1 MQNKQQLCGID
12 EAGRG
17 PLAGPLVMAGVV
29 LIEPVKDLADSKKL
43 SSKKREK
50 LFEEIIQ
57 ASKYHIVTINS
68 EQIDDMG
75 ISACLSYG
83 LKNIIENLR
92 EFDYLFDGNCAFGVE
107 NIKTMIK
114 ADDKVHEVSAASIL
128 AKVTRDRIMQDYDTL
143 YPEYGFRSHKGYGT
157 KSHIEAIL
165 KFGRCD
171 IHRHTY
177 RIKNID
183 YFG

>member
-29 LIEPVKDLADSKKL
+29 LMQSMEGLADSKKL
-43 SSKKREK
+43 SSKKREE
-50 LFEEIIQ
+50 LFEKITKI
-57 ASKYHIVTINS
+57 SKYHIVVINS
-68 EQIDDMG
+68 KQIDDIG
-75 ISACLSYG
+75 ISACLAYG
-83 LKNIIENLR
+83 LKSIIENLSG
-92 EFDYLFDGNCAFGVE
+92 FDYLFDGNCTFGVE
-107 NIKTMIK
+107 NLKTMIK

-128 AKVTRDRIMQDYDTL
+128 AKVTRDKIMEDYDIS
-143 YPEYGFRSHKGYGT
+143 YPNYGFKSHKGYGT

-171 IHRHTY
+171 IHRYSY
-177 RIKNID
+177 RLKEID
-183 YFG
+183 Y

>member
-29 LIEPVKDLADSKKL
+29 LIEPIDNLADSKKL

-57 ASKYHIVTINS
+57 TSKYHIVVINS
-68 EQIDDMG
+68 KQIDDIG
-75 ISACLSYG
+75 ISACLANG
-83 LKNIIENLR
+83 LKSIIENLNG
-92 EFDYLFDGNCAFGVE
+92 FDYLFDGNCTFGVE
-107 NIKTMIK
+107 NLKTMIK
-114 ADDKVHEVSAASIL
+114 ADDKVSEVSAASIL
-128 AKVTRDRIMQDYDTL
+128 AKVTRDRIMEEHDAL
-143 YPEYGFRSHKGYGT
+143 YPKYGFKSHKGYGT
-157 KSHIEAIL
+157 KSHIEAIV

-171 IHRHTY
+171 IHRYSY
-177 RIKNID
+177 RLKNID
-183 YFG
+183 Y